1 MMQILYSGDVSE
13 GYFVGW
19 RDNVTSKAA
28 YLLSLVNMGVTVQF
42 AYITLKTGNE
52 SAYTVVQSEYGT
64 ILQQAGQ
71 RILDFDQ
78 KAQDEWY

>member
-1 MMQILYSGDVSE
+1 
-13 GYFVGW
+13 
-19 RDNVTSKAA
+19 
-28 YLLSLVNMGVTVQF
+28 MGVTVQS

-71 RILDFDQ
+71 RILDFD
-78 KAQDEWY
+78 